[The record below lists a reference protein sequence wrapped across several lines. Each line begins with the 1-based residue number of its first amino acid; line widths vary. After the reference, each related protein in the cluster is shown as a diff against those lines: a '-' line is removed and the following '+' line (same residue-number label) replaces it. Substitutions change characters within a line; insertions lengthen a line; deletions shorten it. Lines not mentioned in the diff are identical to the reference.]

1 MVTISYISKN
11 SINLMVYIRA
21 KKVKSDQYLYLV
33 KSVWDSKRSTSK
45 QQIVK
50 YLGKASEVDKDDIPE
65 EYRNDAKILSVLA
78 SYNPED
84 IQKREYATKK
94 SKQQLFKKLT
104 DGNLDE
110 CIKIYKNYVEIFN
123 IADFFDKIL
132 RPVMNQ
138 IGEEWD
144 NGKLPIATEHVAS
157 NVAQTLVKIIM
168 EQISGTGNKKKVLL
182 CVPVGEEHHIGCD
195 VLETYL
201 TIKGFKV
208 FNMGTSIPTDS
219 ILDFIKMKKPDVLL
233 ISITIGDNIL
243 AGQRLA
249 KKIRE
254 KSKIPILIGGY
265 AMQIKNPPKFDGN
278 VIGDISL
285 EDIPK
290 ILRKIPLTN

>member
-1 MVTISYISKN
+1 V
-11 SINLMVYIRA
+11 VYIRA

-45 QQIVK
+45 QEIVK
-50 YLGKASEVDKDDIPE
+50 YLGKASDVIKDDIPLE
-65 EYRNDAKILSVLA
+65 FRNDAKILSVLA

-84 IQKREYATKK
+84 IQKREDATKK

-104 DGNLDE
+104 DGNIEE

-132 RPVMNQ
+132 RPVMVK
-138 IGEEWD
+138 IGKDWET
-144 NGKLPIATEHVAS
+144 GKLAIATEHVAS
-157 NVAQTLVKIIM
+157 NIAQTLVKIIM
-168 EQISGTGNKKKVLL
+168 EQSSGTGNKKKVMI

-208 FNMGTSIPTDS
+208 FNMGTSIPTES
-219 ILDFIKMKKPDVLL
+219 IMEFINMKKPDIVL
-233 ISITIGDNIL
+233 ISITIQDNIL

-249 KKIRE
+249 KKIRGQ
-254 KSKIPILIGGY
+254 SKIPILVGGY
-265 AMQIKNPPKFDGN
+265 AMQIENTPKFEGN
-278 VIGDISL
+278 VIGDTSL

>member
-1 MVTISYISKN
+1 M
-11 SINLMVYIRA
+11 NLMVYIRA

-33 KSVWDSKRSTSK
+33 KSIWDSKRSTSK
-45 QQIVK
+45 QEIVK
-50 YLGKASEVDKDDIPE
+50 YLGKASDVIKDDIPLE
-65 EYRNDAKILSVLA
+65 FRNDAKILSVLA

-84 IQKREYATKK
+84 IQKREDATKK

-104 DGNLDE
+104 DGNIEE

-132 RPVMNQ
+132 RPVMVK
-138 IGEEWD
+138 IGKDWET
-144 NGKLPIATEHVAS
+144 GKLAIATEHVAS
-157 NVAQTLVKIIM
+157 NIAQTLVKIIM
-168 EQISGTGNKKKVLL
+168 EQSSGTGNKKKVMI

-208 FNMGTSIPTDS
+208 FNMGTSIPTES
-219 ILDFIKMKKPDVLL
+219 IMEFINMKKPDIVL
-233 ISITIGDNIL
+233 ISITIQDNVL

-249 KKIRE
+249 KKIRGQ
-254 KSKIPILIGGY
+254 SNIPILVGGY
-265 AMQIKNPPKFDGN
+265 AMQIENTPKFEGN
-278 VIGDISL
+278 VIGDTSL

>member
-1 MVTISYISKN
+1 
-11 SINLMVYIRA
+11 MVYIRA

-45 QQIVK
+45 QEIVK
-50 YLGKASEVDKDDIPE
+50 YLGKASDVIKDDLPLE
-65 EYRNDAKILSVLA
+65 FRNDAKILSVLA

-84 IQKREYATKK
+84 IQKREDATKK

-104 DGNLDE
+104 DGNIEE
-110 CIKIYKNYVEIFN
+110 CIKIYKSYVEIFN

-132 RPVMNQ
+132 RPVMAK
-138 IGEEWD
+138 IGKDWET
-144 NGKLPIATEHVAS
+144 GKLTIATEHVAS
-157 NVAQTLVKIIM
+157 NIAQTLVKIIM
-168 EQISGTGNKKKVLL
+168 DQSSGTGNKKKVMI

-208 FNMGTSIPTDS
+208 FNMGTSIPTES
-219 ILDFIKMKKPDVLL
+219 IMEFINMKKPDIVL
-233 ISITIGDNIL
+233 ISITIQDNIL

-249 KKIRE
+249 KKIRGQ
-254 KSKIPILIGGY
+254 SKIPILVGGY
-265 AMQIKNPPKFDGN
+265 AMQIENTPKFEGN
-278 VIGDISL
+278 VIGDTSL

>member
-1 MVTISYISKN
+1 M
-11 SINLMVYIRA
+11 NLMVYIRA

-33 KSVWDSKRSTSK
+33 KSIWDSKRSTSK
-45 QQIVK
+45 QEIVK
-50 YLGKASEVDKDDIPE
+50 YLGKASDVIKDDIPLE
-65 EYRNDAKILSVLA
+65 FRNDAKILSVLA

-84 IQKREYATKK
+84 IQKREDATKK

-104 DGNLDE
+104 DGNIEE
-110 CIKIYKNYVEIFN
+110 CIKIYKSYVEIFN

-132 RPVMNQ
+132 RPVMAK
-138 IGEEWD
+138 IGKDWET
-144 NGKLPIATEHVAS
+144 GKLTIATEHVAS
-157 NVAQTLVKIIM
+157 NIAQTLVKIIM
-168 EQISGTGNKKKVLL
+168 EQSSGTGNKKKVMI

-208 FNMGTSIPTDS
+208 FNMGTSIPTES
-219 ILDFIKMKKPDVLL
+219 IMEFINMKKPDIVL
-233 ISITIGDNIL
+233 ISITIQDNIL

-249 KKIRE
+249 KKIRGQ
-254 KSKIPILIGGY
+254 SKIPILVGGY
-265 AMQIKNPPKFDGN
+265 AMQIENTPKFEGN
-278 VIGDISL
+278 VIGDTNL

>member
-1 MVTISYISKN
+1 M
-11 SINLMVYIRA
+11 LMVYIRA

-33 KSVWDSKRSTSK
+33 NSVWDSKKSTSK
-45 QQIVK
+45 QEIVK
-50 YLGKASEVDKDDIPE
+50 YLGKASDVVKDDIPLE
-65 EYRNDAKILSVLA
+65 FRNDAKILSVLA

-84 IQKREYATKK
+84 IQKREDATKR

-104 DGNLDE
+104 DGNIDE

-123 IADFFDKIL
+123 IADFFDRIL
-132 RPVMNQ
+132 RPVMAK
-138 IGEEWD
+138 IGEDWA
-144 NGKLPIATEHVAS
+144 NGKLAIATEHVAS
-157 NVAQTLVKIIM
+157 NIAQTLVKIIM
-168 EQISGTGNKKKVLL
+168 EQVSGTGNKKKIML

-201 TIKGFKV
+201 TIKGFKI
-208 FNMGTSIPTDS
+208 FNMGTSIPAES
-219 ILDFIKMKKPDVLL
+219 ILEFITMKKPDIVL
-233 ISITIGDNIL
+233 ISITIQDNVL

-254 KSKIPILIGGY
+254 KSKIPILVGGY
-265 AMQIKNPPKFDGN
+265 AMQIDNPAKFEGN
-278 VIGDISL
+278 VIGDTSL

>member
-1 MVTISYISKN
+1 
-11 SINLMVYIRA
+11 MVYIRA

-33 KSVWDSKRSTSK
+33 KSIWDSKRSTSK
-45 QQIVK
+45 QEIVK
-50 YLGKASEVDKDDIPE
+50 YLGKASDVIKDDIPLE
-65 EYRNDAKILSVLA
+65 FRNDAKILSVLA

-84 IQKREYATKK
+84 IQKREDATKK

-104 DGNLDE
+104 DGNIEE

-132 RPVMNQ
+132 RPVMAK
-138 IGEEWD
+138 IGKDWET
-144 NGKLPIATEHVAS
+144 GKLAIATEHVAS
-157 NVAQTLVKIIM
+157 NIAQTLVKIIM
-168 EQISGTGNKKKVLL
+168 EQSSGTGNKKKVMI

-208 FNMGTSIPTDS
+208 FNMGTSIPTES
-219 ILDFIKMKKPDVLL
+219 IMEFINMKKPDIVL
-233 ISITIGDNIL
+233 ISITIQDNVL

-249 KKIRE
+249 KKIRGQ
-254 KSKIPILIGGY
+254 SKIPILVGGY
-265 AMQIKNPPKFDGN
+265 AMQIENTPKFEGN
-278 VIGDISL
+278 VIGDTNL